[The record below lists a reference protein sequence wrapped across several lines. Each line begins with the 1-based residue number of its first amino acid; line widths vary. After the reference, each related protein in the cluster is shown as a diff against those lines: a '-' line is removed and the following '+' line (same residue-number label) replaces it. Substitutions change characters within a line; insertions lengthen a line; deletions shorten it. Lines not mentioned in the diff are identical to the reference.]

1 MIKYSF
7 LDLAYVTEEATISQ
21 TFERTLETAKHA
33 ENNGFERFWL
43 AEHHNMEGV
52 ASSATSILIGFV
64 AGNTQRIR
72 VGSGGLMLPNHS
84 PLVVAEQFGTLATLY
99 PNRIDLGLGR
109 APGTDQLTASY
120 IRSDFYE
127 NAQNFPKNVSL
138 LQQFLSA
145 DNKDAKVR
153 AIPGEG
159 VDLPIWI
166 LGSSTESSVLAASY
180 GLPYAFASHFAPA
193 QLKAAFDFYNSNFQ
207 AFDSFNKPYTLSCIN
222 VIIAESIQEAQKL
235 ASSFYLMFLGII
247 RNERKKMQPPV
258 DSMDAIWTVNEEA
271 MVRQMLTCSFIGTK
285 ETVKRDLSNFLKKI
299 PCSELMMSCPV
310 YDLSDRLKSITYF
323 SEIMNEIN
331 LK

>member
-1 MIKYSF
+1 MVKYSF
-7 LDLAYVTEEATISQ
+7 LDLAYVTEDATIAE
-21 TFERTLETAKHA
+21 TFDKTLESAKCA
-33 ENNGFERFWL
+33 EQLGFERFWL
-43 AEHHNMEGV
+43 AEHHNMDGV

-64 AGNTQRIR
+64 AANTKTIR

-120 IRSDFYE
+120 IRPDFYE

-138 LQQFLSA
+138 LQQFLSS
-145 DNKDAKVR
+145 NNRNSKVR

-159 VDLPIWI
+159 VDIPIWI

-180 GLPYAFASHFAPA
+180 GLPYAFASHFAPG
-193 QLKAAFDFYNSNFQ
+193 QIKSAFNFYKENFQ
-207 AFDSFNKPYTLSCIN
+207 VNDDLEKPYNLACIN
-222 VIIAESIQEAQKL
+222 VIVADSLQEAQKL
-235 ASSFYLMFLGII
+235 ATSFYMMFLGII
-247 RNERKKMQPPV
+247 RNERKKMQLPI
-258 DSMDAIWTVNEEA
+258 DSMDNIWTVNEEA

-285 ETVKRDLSNFLKKI
+285 EIVKRELTNFLEKI

-310 YDLSDRLKSITYF
+310 YDLEARKLSMTYF
-323 SEIMNEIN
+323 SEIMAEIN
-331 LK
+331 G

>member
-1 MIKYSF
+1 MKYSF
-7 LDLAYVTEEATISQ
+7 LDLAYVTEEASISD
-21 TFERTLETAKHA
+21 TFERTLEAAKHA
-33 ENNGFERFWL
+33 ENHGFERFWL
-43 AEHHNMEGV
+43 AEHHNMDGV

-64 AGNTQRIR
+64 AGNTKKIR

-84 PLVVAEQFGTLATLY
+84 PLVVAEQFGTLGTLY

-120 IRSDFYE
+120 IRPDFYE

-138 LQQFLSA
+138 LQQFLSSE
-145 DNKDAKVR
+145 NKNSKVR

-166 LGSSTESSVLAASY
+166 LGSSTESSVVAASY

-193 QLKAAFDFYNSNFQ
+193 QIKQAFEFYRNNFQ
-207 AFDSFNKPYTLSCIN
+207 AFEIDSKPYTLACIN
-222 VIIAESIQEAQKL
+222 VIIADSLQDAQKI
-235 ASSFYLMFLGII
+235 ATSFYLMFLGII
-247 RNERKKMQPPV
+247 RNERKKMQPPI
-258 DSMDAIWTVNEEA
+258 DSMDGIWNVNEEA

-285 ETVKRDLSNFLKKI
+285 EIVKRELTNFLEKI

-310 YDLSDRLKSITYF
+310 YDLDAKKKSMTYF
-323 SEIMNEIN
+323 SEIMHEIN
-331 LK
+331 NK